1 MHTFQRRTQRARR
14 TRKFPVFACERG
26 NVAFMRPSGC
36 IILHILSPQKH
47 GVLLCRAASRTADVL
62 RWQRVGRARFLFQ
75 GVISP
80 QTASVYQVPLGV
92 SLEKK
97 KKKKKDAVRKS
108 APGFV
113 FFTASPLEV

>member
-1 MHTFQRRTQRARR
+1 M
-14 TRKFPVFACERG
+14 
-26 NVAFMRPSGC
+26 AFMRPSGC

-47 GVLLCRAASRTADVL
+47 GVLLCRAASRAADVL
-62 RWQRVGRARFLFQ
+62 RWQRVCSACFLFR

-80 QTASVYQVPLGV
+80 QTASVYQLPLGV
-92 SLEKK
+92 RLE

-113 FFTASPLEV
+113 FFTASPLQVQVAGRKRKKKSDHL